1 MNNVSSTMR
10 QPTIPLRIIPL
21 ESGQELRVEPG
32 AMHACKNV
40 KLTTG
45 LNGTVWEVA
54 KRYLLGGESVFANTY
69 KATDKGAWVALEE
82 GHQGQ
87 VASYQ
92 LAPGETLYLQKGAYV
107 ASDSHIK
114 INTYFSGFSY
124 FFKGLGLWKI
134 GAVAPQD
141 APGRVF
147 FDTKNGVVKAITV
160 DEAKGSV
167 LLENDSIVG
176 YTDKLS
182 LSLKRLG
189 NAKTMLF
196 SGEGFVNE
204 TKGSGTVF
212 IGTGVTKAEKS
223 NYIERLV
230 VSTIEILTD
239 GKLTAVTVAAL
250 AGFIIVMTSRAVNG
264 GEQSNLFEFATK
276 ASSAFFKD

>member
-1 MNNVSSTMR
+1 MNNVSSTMG
-10 QPTIPLRIIPL
+10 QPTVPLRIIPL

-40 KLTTG
+40 DLTTG

-54 KRYLLGGESVFANTY
+54 KHYFLGGESIFANTY

-92 LAPGETLYLQKGAYV
+92 LSPGETLYLQKGAYV

-114 INTYFSGFSY
+114 INTCFSGFSY

-134 GAVAPQD
+134 AASASQD

-147 FDTKNGVVKAITV
+147 FDTKNGVIKAIEV
-160 DEAKGSV
+160 NEEKGPV

-182 LSLKRLG
+182 LSLRRLG
-189 NAKTMLF
+189 NTKTTLF

-223 NYIERLV
+223 NYIERMV
-230 VSTIEILTD
+230 VSTIETLTD
-239 GKLTAVTVAAL
+239 GKLTAASIATL
-250 AGFIIVMTSRAVNG
+250 AGFIIAATSRAANV
-264 GEQSNLFEFATK
+264 GEHT
-276 ASSAFFKD
+276 